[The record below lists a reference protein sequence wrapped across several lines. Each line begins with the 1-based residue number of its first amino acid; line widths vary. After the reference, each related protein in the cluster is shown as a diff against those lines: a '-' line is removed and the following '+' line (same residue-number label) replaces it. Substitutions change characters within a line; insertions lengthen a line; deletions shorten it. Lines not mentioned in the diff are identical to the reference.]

1 MRFKIDENL
10 PQQASADLL
19 RSHKHDVETVHEED
33 LGGAPDN
40 TVYER
45 CQREK
50 RILVTLDQ
58 DFADIRNYPPA
69 QAPGLIVLRPA
80 IQSKERV
87 LRLLAR
93 TVPVL
98 NAEPIARRLWI
109 VEETRVRI
117 HE

>member
-19 RSHKHDVETVHEED
+19 RSHKHDVETVH
-33 LGGAPDN
+33 
-40 TVYER
+40 
-45 CQREK
+45 
-50 RILVTLDQ
+50 
-58 DFADIRNYPPA
+58 NYPPA

-80 IQSKERV
+80 TQSKERV

-98 NAEPIARRLWI
+98 SAEPIARRLWI